1 MSEACGYEHVQRGWL
16 RALLLAVAVG
26 MAVWAVVVWREDADA
41 AVGLVVVA
49 GVMAVF
55 SYCFATLTVRDAGDR
70 LTVRFGPL
78 ALFRTSV
85 RYADITRVEA
95 MRPKYF
101 SWGIHW
107 TPKGW
112 LWNIHGLD
120 CVQVV
125 AGRRKL
131 LVGTDD
137 PAGMA
142 AFLQKRTGKTME
154 VSR

>member
-1 MSEACGYEHVQRGWL
+1 MSESCGYEHVQRGWL
-16 RALLLAVAVG
+16 RALLLAVAAG
-26 MAVWAVVVWREDADA
+26 MAAFAVTVWQDDSGA

-49 GVMAVF
+49 GLMVVLSF
-55 SYCFATLTVRDAGDR
+55 CFVTLTVRDAGDR

-78 ALFRTSV
+78 VLFRTSV
-85 RYADITRVEA
+85 RYADITHVEA

-120 CVQVV
+120 SVQVV

-131 LVGTDD
+131 LIGTDD
-137 PAGMA
+137 PVGLA
-142 AFLQKRTGKTME
+142 AFLQKRSIKNME